1 MIWKNLYAS
10 WFDRPFQCWS
20 NATIAPDL
28 TKFFMKTPLRPAA
41 LPSAAALPAPP
52 RQDAVRSRLR
62 AAWFG
67 VRASGLRLARGAR
80 NLGDRQGRSRR
91 RPAGAAKE
99 GWPLLAGVSRTPLWT
114 SGDAH
119 NGAEWLLTA
128 GKVQNL
134 RVAAR
139 RLHGL
144 VIPRGAVF
152 SFWRALGR
160 PTRARGYAAG
170 RELREGCMV
179 ASVGGGLCQ
188 LSNALYA
195 AALEAGMQVVE
206 RHAHSKIIPGSLAER
221 GLDATVFWNYIDL
234 RFRAPVDCRLEVTLS
249 ASHLEV
255 RLRSRQ
261 ALPVSAPARPSL
273 LLKTAAAETA
283 HDCIACSQQDC
294 VDYIA
299 PRHHAARTA
308 WLLDEVWP
316 EFDRWLAVHARPGDL
331 VALPLD
337 GRRRARPAY
346 AWSVADCSGVQVV
359 EHAALAAA
367 RGLATRLLS
376 AQGAVRQ
383 GALLRLD
390 AALAQACARSLAP
403 AVDHVVVS
411 LNLLPHLWR
420 RGVLAG
426 RRVSVL
432 LNRSPLG
439 LLHAQLDRARALHPQ
454 SPTLGDFRAD
464 AALVEAEEAA
474 LHGATT
480 LITPHRAV
488 AQFARARYAATVE
501 QLEWQAAPPAR
512 APGRGGSVLFP
523 ASALGRKG
531 AYELREACR
540 ELRLPVRVLG
550 QATEEAAFWRGV
562 ETRAVDRRALWSDV
576 ACVALPAFVEHRPRL
591 LLQAQARGLPVVCS
605 SECGLPADLPGL
617 YQVRAGVLP
626 ELVAALARAAA

>member
-1 MIWKNLYAS
+1 MQTS
-10 WFDRPFQCWS
+10 SRE
-20 NATIAPDL
+20 
-28 TKFFMKTPLRPAA
+28 
-41 LPSAAALPAPP
+41 AALPAGPVH
-52 RQDAVRSRLR
+52 QDALRSRLR

-67 VRASGLRLARGAR
+67 VRAGGLQLARGAR
-80 NLGDRQGRSRR
+80 NLGDRRSVRPLSSRSRGSAT
-91 RPAGAAKE
+91 AG
-99 GWPLLAGVSRTPLWT
+99 GWPVQAGFSRTPLW
-114 SGDAH
+114 SAGGAP

-144 VIPRGAVF
+144 VIPQGAEF

-160 PTRARGYAAG
+160 PTRRRGYAAG

-195 AALEAGMQVVE
+195 AALEAGMQIVE
-206 RHAHSKIIPGSLAER
+206 RHAHSKIVPGSLAER

-234 RFRAPVDCRLEVTLS
+234 RFRGPVDYRLEVRLS

-261 ALPVSAPARPSL
+261 ALPARTPARSPL
-273 LLKTAAAETA
+273 QLKAAAADTA

-294 VDYIA
+294 IDYIA

-308 WLLDEVWP
+308 WLLDEMWP
-316 EFDRWLAVHARPGDL
+316 EFDRWLAANARPGDM
-331 VALPLD
+331 VSLPLD
-337 GRRRARPAY
+337 GARRARPAY
-346 AWSVADCSGVQVV
+346 AWTVADRGMQVT
-359 EHAALAAA
+359 EHALLTAT

-383 GALLRLD
+383 AALLCLD
-390 AALAQACARSLAP
+390 ALLAQACARSLAP

-420 RGVLAG
+420 SGVLAG

-432 LNRSPLG
+432 LNRSPLA
-439 LLHAQLDRARALHPQ
+439 LLHAQLDRACALHPQ

-474 LHGATT
+474 LHEAAA

-488 AQFARARYAATVE
+488 AQFAAARYAAAVE
-501 QLEWQAAPPAR
+501 QLEWLAPAPVQAA
-512 APGRGGSVLFP
+512 GRGGSVLFP

-550 QATEEAAFWRGV
+550 QASEEAAFWRGI
-562 ETRAVDRRALWSDV
+562 EMRAVDRRAFWSDV

-605 SECGLPADLPGL
+605 SDCGLPAGLPGL
-617 YQVRAGVLP
+617 HQVRAGVLP
-626 ELVAALARAAA
+626 ELIAALARAAA